1 MTDSY
6 PHLFSPIALRGREAS
21 NRIMRVSTTS
31 QLAERNRVTDRMVG
45 FYRTIARGGAGV
57 IVTEAM
63 GVHPGSAGIAVSGQS
78 SGGVSLSIYDRNV
91 IGGLRVM
98 VDAIHR
104 ENVLLIGQ
112 VNHPGRQHLGVAV
125 PLMWAPSAIACPRSG
140 GVPHEMSTAE
150 VEEMIECYIQG
161 AVNLV
166 EAGFDGIELHG
177 AQGHLG
183 QQFMSPYSNQRSDRF
198 GGSAE
203 NRMCFAR
210 TTLRGIRERVGGD
223 IIVGYRMAVAEFVPN
238 GLTVDDAV
246 RVGQSL
252 VADGLVDYLSLSQG
266 TFTTLDRAISDR
278 HYPPGAFVDLQAK
291 VKQGV
296 TGVPVVGCTRIRTP
310 DLAERIIAEGL
321 ADMVGISRAITA
333 DPEWPLKAKEGRAN
347 RIRLCIGCNQC
358 WNPGGAIVCTVN
370 PRVGRESMFDSAPAA
385 KQKLRVV
392 VVGGGP
398 AGLEAASSAASRGHD
413 VVLFD
418 RGEQLGGK
426 LRYAAD
432 VPTFHEHGDA
442 LNFLLGEVQR
452 RHVTVHTGVDA
463 SVKTIMAQ
471 APDVVIVATGASAGA
486 PAVPGDG

>member
-45 FYRTIARGGAGV
+45 FYRTIARGGAGI

-166 EAGFDGIELHG
+166 ESGF
-177 AQGHLG
+177 
-183 QQFMSPYSNQRSDRF
+183 
-198 GGSAE
+198 
-203 NRMCFAR
+203 
-210 TTLRGIRERVGGD
+210 
-223 IIVGYRMAVAEFVPN
+223 
-238 GLTVDDAV
+238 
-246 RVGQSL
+246 
-252 VADGLVDYLSLSQG
+252 
-266 TFTTLDRAISDR
+266 
-278 HYPPGAFVDLQAK
+278 
-291 VKQGV
+291 
-296 TGVPVVGCTRIRTP
+296 
-310 DLAERIIAEGL
+310 
-321 ADMVGISRAITA
+321 
-333 DPEWPLKAKEGRAN
+333 
-347 RIRLCIGCNQC
+347 
-358 WNPGGAIVCTVN
+358 
-370 PRVGRESMFDSAPAA
+370 
-385 KQKLRVV
+385 
-392 VVGGGP
+392 
-398 AGLEAASSAASRGHD
+398 
-413 VVLFD
+413 
-418 RGEQLGGK
+418 
-426 LRYAAD
+426 
-432 VPTFHEHGDA
+432 
-442 LNFLLGEVQR
+442 
-452 RHVTVHTGVDA
+452 
-463 SVKTIMAQ
+463 
-471 APDVVIVATGASAGA
+471 
-486 PAVPGDG
+486 